1 MNRLYLKHFAA
12 AIAALSAAAT
22 LLTVLFDLDCVKDCW
37 VYGAIGSVLVVGGS
51 LLYAWWLT
59 RSKKKIE
66 LSLSSELKLSI
77 KEGDLFKQKGIIC
90 IPVNEYFDTHVG
102 DGVVGKDTLHGK
114 FISTYYGDRIQELVD
129 KINDQLANKPYIVH
143 NRRIPTCPN
152 RQYQLGTCIDIRDGE
167 NLYVLFALTHFDDN
181 DIANMSRVE
190 YAEVVRKLMDHMI
203 LIAEG
208 KSVYMPL
215 FGTGLARLKRTPERI
230 LYHLVDTLDF
240 DDTSSIPGGLN
251 IIIKSLD
258 KLNVNL
264 TVFEHILKSGIID
277 TEA

>member
-1 MNRLYLKHFAA
+1 MNRLYLKHFAT

-22 LLTVLFDLDCVKDCW
+22 LLTVLFDLDCVKVCW
-37 VYGAIGSVLVVGGS
+37 VYGTIGSILVVGGS
-51 LLYAWWLT
+51 LLYAWWQT

-77 KEGDLFKQKGIIC
+77 KEGDLFKQKGIVC

-114 FISTYYGDRIQELVD
+114 FICNYYGDRIQELVD
-129 KINDQLANKPYIVH
+129 KINDQLANKPYTVH
-143 NRRIPTCPN
+143 NRRIPACPN
-152 RQYQLGTCIDIRDGE
+152 RQYQLGTCVDIRDGE

-190 YAEVVRKLMDHMI
+190 YVEVVRKLMDHLS

-208 KSVYMPL
+208 KPVYMPL
-215 FGTGLARLKRTPERI
+215 FGTGLARLKRTPQRI
-230 LYHLVDTLDF
+230 LYHLVDTIDF
-240 DDTSSIPGGLN
+240 DDVSAIPGGLN
-251 IIIKSLD
+251 IVIWSLD
-258 KLNVNL
+258 DINVNL
-264 TVFEHILKSGIID
+264 TLMEYIVKNGITK
-277 TEA
+277 TEG

>member
-37 VYGAIGSVLVVGGS
+37 VYGAIGSVLVIGGS

-77 KEGDLFKQKGIIC
+77 REGDLFKQKGIIC

-129 KINDQLANKPYIVH
+129 KINDQLANKPHIVH

-181 DIANMSRVE
+181 DIANMSRLE
-190 YAEVVRKLMDHMI
+190 YAEVVRKLMDHLS

-208 KSVYMPL
+208 RPVYMPL

-240 DDTSSIPGGLN
+240 DDTGSIPGGLN